1 MDGRLASSEKRKV
14 VLTRVLMYTTGFC
27 PYCRFVKRLFDDLRV
42 PYQEVRVDL
51 DPEKRRE
58 MMEISQRR
66 TVPQVFV
73 GDRHIGGCDDTQH
86 AARSG
91 QLKIWLEEVGI
102 YV

>member
-1 MDGRLASSEKRKV
+1 M
-14 VLTRVLMYTTGFC
+14 
-27 PYCRFVKRLFDDLRV
+27 
-42 PYQEVRVDL
+42 EV
-51 DPEKRRE
+51 
-58 MMEISQRR
+58 SQRQ

-73 GDRHIGGCDDTQH
+73 GDRHIGGCDDTQD